1 MKVLAI
7 ETATVAGSAAIL
19 DSRKGL
25 IGELKVDVSIAYAE
39 RLTASIDLILKA
51 SCLSINDMDA
61 FAVSIG
67 PGSFT
72 GLRIG
77 LSTIKGLSY
86 ATGKPVVPVPT
97 LDAFAST
104 IPFCHYQI
112 CPMLDARRN
121 EVYAGRYRWDGNTC
135 VKIMPETAIS
145 PVELIK
151 SIKEPTVFTG
161 NGAVKYKNIIQDTL
175 RENALFAPASRMTPS
190 ASSIAEA
197 ALEIIKKG
205 ELTDPAGLTPFYAR
219 KSEAEI
225 NWKK

>member
-19 DSRKGL
+19 DDSKGL
-25 IGELKVDVSIAYAE
+25 IGELKVDVRIAHAE
-39 RLTASIDLILKA
+39 RLTASIDWILKA

-77 LSTIKGLSY
+77 LSTIKGFSY

-104 IPFCHYQI
+104 IPFCHFQI
-112 CPMLDARRN
+112 CPMLDARKN
-121 EVYAGRYRWDGNTC
+121 EVYTALYRWDGNTC
-135 VKIMPETAIS
+135 IKIMPETAIS
-145 PVELIK
+145 PAELLK
-151 SIKEPTVFTG
+151 GIKEPTVFTG
-161 NGAVKYKNIIQDTL
+161 EGVVKYKHIIQDTL
-175 RENALFAPASRMTPS
+175 GGNALFAPASRMTPS
-190 ASSIAEA
+190 ASSVAER
-197 ALEIIKKG
+197 ALEIIKQG
-205 ELTDPAGLTPFYAR
+205 EPADPAGLTPFYVR
-219 KSEAEI
+219 KSEAEV
-225 NWKK
+225 NWKG